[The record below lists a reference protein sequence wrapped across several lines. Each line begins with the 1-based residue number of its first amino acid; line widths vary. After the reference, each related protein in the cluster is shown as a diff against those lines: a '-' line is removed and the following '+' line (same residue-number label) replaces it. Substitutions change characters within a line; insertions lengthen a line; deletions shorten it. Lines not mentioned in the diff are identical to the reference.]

1 VPEPGTSVRQDFPA
15 SAQDAGPVADVQ
27 VPDVQFTD
35 APVSDGR
42 AGGVPV
48 AVSSAAD
55 APAVTAPAADAS
67 AADAPAVTAPAADA
81 PAADGAAVTAPA
93 ADAADSGP
101 AADLPVADPLAATPV
116 AAAPI
121 ISGSAADE
129 ETVQISGVRTVDAA
143 GLGTAEAD
151 ARGASQGAG
160 QGRGEGSGQGDGAGQ
175 GQGQGRASLLMA
187 GLRQS
192 QNLLALAL
200 YTGASLGMFGPWILS
215 RMSTWFLSE
224 QAQDGSLFVWSFRW
238 WPYALSHHIS
248 AIFSNAAW
256 APDGINLTWAT
267 TIPGPAIALQGLTDS
282 HGPFFS
288 FNVVE
293 LAAPALAA
301 WTAYL
306 LCRRLTGSFLP
317 ALIGGFFFG
326 FSPSLIDEFGQGHP
340 SLTLVFLIPLAAY
353 LVVRLLE
360 GSIHPAW
367 FVLLLG
373 IVLGM
378 QLYIGEEVFATMT
391 LVGLVCGLVGF
402 AVGPAERRRRLLR
415 AVAPVAGAY
424 LIAAVAASPLLYT
437 AFTRPQI
444 VKALHYATIEYGAHR
459 SADFLRYVTP
469 GRYTVLYS
477 QFGSRWGDNPWYL
490 GIPLIVVIV
499 LFAVTERRRRSSLAL
514 LAGLIVL
521 LALSL
526 GDSFRLFGAD
536 ILPWRLVAALPVLS
550 VAQPGRLVTY
560 VYLLIAVLV
569 ALWLA
574 RPAWRTR
581 PAAPSP
587 YPPSSPLWR
596 PTPLPRR
603 WPHLLRWLLVVAA
616 AATILPNFASPV
628 WATQVPETPFLASGI
643 YKQYLT
649 PGEILWIVDAHHDRQ
664 LIWQAD
670 THFYFRL
677 AGGFFGGT
685 PAGVRQGALQE
696 SLAEGNV
703 IPTTTAAAI
712 KSFLKAHRVGA
723 VLVADE
729 PWDIV
734 LKMRAVTG
742 VRWDHIGRVHLFRLG
757 TQYSRPAKT
766 RKPVLSHP
774 ARLAHSP
781 RPAHRHRHR

>member
-1 VPEPGTSVRQDFPA
+1 VPELGTSVRQGIPD
-15 SAQDAGPVADVQ
+15 SAQDTGPVADA
-27 VPDVQFTD
+27 PAAD
-35 APVSDGR
+35 APVSDGPGGDAPVSDGP
-42 AGGVPV
+42 AGDAPV
-48 AVSSAAD
+48 SDGPAGDAPVSDGPVSDTSAAD
-55 APAVTAPAADAS
+55 APV
-67 AADAPAVTAPAADA
+67 
-81 PAADGAAVTAPA
+81 
-93 ADAADSGP
+93 
-101 AADLPVADPLAATPV
+101 
-116 AAAPI
+116 
-121 ISGSAADE
+121 ADE
-129 ETVQISGVRTVDAA
+129 ETVQIPGIGTDDAA
-143 GLGTAEAD
+143 GPGSAETHAG
-151 ARGASQGAG
+151 GAGQGAGQEAGQGAG
-160 QGRGEGSGQGDGAGQ
+160 QGKSH
-175 GQGQGRASLLMA
+175 ASPLMA

-200 YTGASLGMFGPWILS
+200 YTGVSLGMFGPWILN

-256 APDGINLTWAT
+256 APGGINLTWAT
-267 TIPGPAIALQGLTDS
+267 TIPGPAIALQGLTSS

-288 FNVVE
+288 FNVTE

-306 LCRRLTGSFLP
+306 LCRRITGSFLP

-340 SLTLVFLIPLAAY
+340 SLTLVFLVPLAAY
-353 LVVRLLE
+353 LIVRLLE

-373 IVLGM
+373 TVLSM

-391 LVGLVCGLVGF
+391 LVGAVCGLVGF
-402 AVGPAERRRRLLR
+402 AAGPAERRRRLLR
-415 AVAPVAGAY
+415 AIAPIAGAY
-424 LIAAVAASPLLYT
+424 VIAAVAASPLLHT
-437 AFTRPQI
+437 AFTRPRI
-444 VKALHYATIEYGAHR
+444 VKAIHYATIEYGAHR
-459 SADFLRYVTP
+459 TTDFLRYVTP
-469 GRYTVLYS
+469 GRYTVLWS
-477 QFGSRWGDNPWYL
+477 QFSARWGDNPWYL
-490 GIPLIVVIV
+490 GVPLIVVLV
-499 LFAVTERRRRSSLAL
+499 LFVVTERHRRSTWAL
-514 LAGLIVL
+514 FAGLIVI

-526 GDSFRLFGAD
+526 GDSLSVFGAD
-536 ILPWRLVAALPVLS
+536 ILPWHLVAALPVLS

-574 RPAWRTR
+574 RPPWRSR
-581 PAAPSP
+581 SPAPSP

-603 WPHLLRWLLVVAA
+603 WPRLLRWLLVVAA
-616 AATILPNFASPV
+616 AAMILPNFSSPV

-649 PGEILWIVDAHHDRQ
+649 PGEILWVVDAHHDRQ

-696 SLAEGNV
+696 SLAIGNV
-703 IPTTTAAAI
+703 SPTTTAAAI
-712 KSFLKAHRVGA
+712 KGFLKAHRVGA
-723 VLVADE
+723 ILVANE

-734 LKMRAVTG
+734 LRMRAVTG

-757 TQYSRPAKT
+757 TRYSRPARGSKAA
-766 RKPVLSHP
+766 LLHP
-774 ARLAHSP
+774 PRLARRH
-781 RPAHRHRHR
+781 RHAHRHRHRHHGG

>member
-1 VPEPGTSVRQDFPA
+1 MAELGTSVHQDFPA
-15 SAQDAGPVADVQ
+15 SAQDTGPVADAQDTGLV
-27 VPDVQFTD
+27 TD
-35 APVSDGR
+35 AQ
-42 AGGVPV
+42 
-48 AVSSAAD
+48 AAD
-55 APAVTAPAADAS
+55 GPVTDH
-67 AADAPAVTAPAADA
+67 
-81 PAADGAAVTAPA
+81 PAADGPA
-93 ADAADSGP
+93 ADGP
-101 AADLPVADPLAATPV
+101 AADGPVADGQVADAPV
-116 AAAPI
+116 ADGPV
-121 ISGSAADE
+121 ADE
-129 ETVQISGVRTVDAA
+129 ETVQITGVRTVDAA
-143 GLGTAEAD
+143 GQGTAEAHAGD
-151 ARGASQGAG
+151 ASQGAG
-160 QGRGEGSGQGDGAGQ
+160 QGTAEAHAGEASQGAGQ
-175 GQGQGRASLLMA
+175 GKGHASRLMA

-200 YTGASLGMFGPWILS
+200 YAGASLGMFGPWILS

-288 FNVVE
+288 FNVTE

-306 LCRRLTGSFLP
+306 LCRRISGSFLP

-353 LVVRLLE
+353 LIVRLLE

-373 IVLGM
+373 IVLSM

-424 LIAAVAASPLLYT
+424 VIAAVAASPLLYT
-437 AFTRPQI
+437 AFSRPRI
-444 VKALHYATIEYGAHR
+444 VKALHYATVEYGAHKTT
-459 SADFLRYVTP
+459 DFLRYVTP
-469 GRYTVLYS
+469 GRYTVLYG

-490 GIPLIVVIV
+490 GVPLIVVLV
-499 LFAVTERRRRSSLAL
+499 LFAVTERHRRSSLAL
-514 LAGLIVL
+514 LAGLIVI

-526 GDSFRLFGAD
+526 GDSLRLFGAD

-569 ALWLA
+569 SLWLA
-574 RPAWRTR
+574 RPAWRSR

-603 WPHLLRWLLVVAA
+603 WPHLLRWLLVAAA
-616 AATILPNFASPV
+616 AATILPNFSSPV

-649 PGEILWIVDAHHDRQ
+649 PGEILWVVDAHHDRQ

-685 PAGVRQGALQE
+685 PAGVRQAALQE

-703 IPTTTAAAI
+703 DPATTAAAI
-712 KSFLKAHRVGA
+712 RGFLKAHRVGA
-723 VLVADE
+723 ILVADE

-757 TQYSRPAKT
+757 AQYRRPARASKAA
-766 RKPVLSHP
+766 LSHP
-774 ARLAHSP
+774 ARH
-781 RPAHRHRHR
+781 AHRHRRG